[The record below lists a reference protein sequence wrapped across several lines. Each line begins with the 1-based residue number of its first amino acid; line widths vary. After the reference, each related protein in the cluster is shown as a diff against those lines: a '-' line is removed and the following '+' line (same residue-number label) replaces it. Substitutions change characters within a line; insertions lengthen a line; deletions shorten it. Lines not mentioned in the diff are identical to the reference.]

1 MMHIGRCVLVYYP
14 FSKNNNN
21 NNNWKYASLYT
32 GETVSRRRG
41 RSSSHKTIMFMLP
54 RCSPMSIW
62 QWSFCLCAL
71 PAAVR
76 IYFYSLFSISRSS
89 QFAESQNIIPTYNT
103 PYLVLGRVFIKT
115 KNHFTRVISKYFFD
129 CKGETNA
136 IRANNKK
143 YSSTPMYSNIVG
155 HIDGYKRSV
164 ELYSF

>member
-1 MMHIGRCVLVYYP
+1 MYYP
-14 FSKNNNN
+14 CSKKNN

-54 RCSPMSIW
+54 RCSLMSIW

-76 IYFYSLFSISRSS
+76 IYIFILYFPPRDHHSHR
-89 QFAESQNIIPTYNT
+89 IIKYNT
-103 PYLVLGRVFIKT
+103 YLHNTPATLGRVFIKT
-115 KNHFTRVISKYFFD
+115 KHYFTRVISKYFFD
-129 CKGETNA
+129 CKGKTKV
-136 IRANNKK
+136 IRVNNKK
-143 YSSTPMYSNIVG
+143 YSSTPIV
-155 HIDGYKRSV
+155 ISLVIYRELYTYIILCSL